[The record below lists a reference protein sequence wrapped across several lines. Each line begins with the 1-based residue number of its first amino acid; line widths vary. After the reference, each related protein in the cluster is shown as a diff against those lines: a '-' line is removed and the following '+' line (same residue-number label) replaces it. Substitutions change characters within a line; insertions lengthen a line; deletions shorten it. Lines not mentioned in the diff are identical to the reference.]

1 MRVVFSKRF
10 PKSPPQSDNT
20 EKPRHHPPMDK
31 KLVTYAKNLRQN
43 MTPQEQLLWRFL
55 RNRRFAHYKFRR
67 QHPVGPF
74 IVDFACIRPKVAI
87 ELDGSQ
93 HDENRHY
100 DENRTLWLESRGV
113 VVLRYWNN
121 ELTENTDGVLTS
133 ILDTVHTL
141 SVSQA

>member
-1 MRVVFSKRF
+1 
-10 PKSPPQSDNT
+10 
-20 EKPRHHPPMDK
+20 MDK

-55 RNRRFAHYKFRR
+55 RNRHFAHYKFRR

-74 IVDFACIRPKVAI
+74 ILDFACLRPKVAI

-100 DENRTLWLESRGV
+100 DENSTLWLESRGW

-121 ELTENTDGVLTS
+121 ELTENTDGVLTA
-133 ILDTVHTL
+133 IFDTL
-141 SVSQA
+141 RAQSVSHPLKTATMQYTQPA